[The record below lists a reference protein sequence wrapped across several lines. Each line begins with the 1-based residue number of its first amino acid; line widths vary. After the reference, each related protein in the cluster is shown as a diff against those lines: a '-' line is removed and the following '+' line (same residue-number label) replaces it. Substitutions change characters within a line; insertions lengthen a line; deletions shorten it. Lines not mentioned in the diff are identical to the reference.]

1 MAEYIEREPMIEE
14 MQRLIDNV
22 SRNFPRAS
30 ETELII
36 LKGKYEAFME
46 YIKEQPTA
54 DVQPVDRWIS
64 VKDRLPE
71 EMQDKSIN
79 SDWSEELRPSDNVLI
94 LTTGGS
100 YDVAWYS
107 HAFDDWTT
115 GNEKHS
121 YENWEVAYWQPLPEP
136 PKEG

>member
-1 MAEYIEREPMIEE
+1 M
-14 MQRLIDNV
+14 
-22 SRNFPRAS
+22 S
-30 ETELII
+30 
-36 LKGKYEAFME
+36 K
-46 YIKEQPTA
+46 
-54 DVQPVDRWIS
+54 WIS

-79 SDWSEELRPSDNVLI
+79 SGWSEELRPSDSVLI

-115 GNEKHS
+115 DNEKHS

-136 PKEG
+136 PKDGDING

>member
-1 MAEYIEREPMIEE
+1 MAEYISRDEVMRKFLNRGDGYITMLTMRDMINE
-14 MQRLIDNV
+14 V
-22 SRNFPRAS
+22 PS
-30 ETELII
+30 
-36 LKGKYEAFME
+36 
-46 YIKEQPTA
+46 A
-54 DVQPVDRWIS
+54 DVQPANQWIS

-121 YENWEVAYWQPLPEP
+121 YENWEVAYWQPLPEL
-136 PKEG
+136 PKEAENESLKRHS